1 MEDPFGLAVTVVLFV
16 LLLTVLI
23 MVHEAGHFF
32 SARAFG
38 VKVLEFGWGFPPRA
52 FGLYTGRTRVH
63 LPAGVTLLDLDAADA
78 LKPGMKVRVYSTSDA
93 TGALTARAIEGP
105 FRGPRAPDPAIER
118 SIGQTVLVHEG
129 KVREIGGDTLVIA
142 DMVYSVN
149 WLPLGGFV
157 RMAGENNPHVPWSLA
172 SKSPLK
178 RFTVLAAGSAMNLVL
193 PVLLFVFLFAAPE
206 ERVEGRVLVLGVA
219 SGSPAERAGLQGGDI
234 ILEADGHR
242 VYNTQTL
249 QRRIFLNLGQE
260 TEFLVM
266 RPERLITGSF
276 GFGADT
282 GPVDAAVRDTEPFS
296 VHLVPRWAPPE
307 GQGNVGIRID
317 TIEYQVVSR
326 PGNLLT
332 AIPNGFVSMWEML
345 VLLKNEVLT
354 WFAGTGGPQLAGPVG
369 IAQVTKEV
377 SEAGLRPLVIF
388 AALLSLNLGI
398 LNLLPLPALDGGRIV
413 FVGLEWIRGGKRV
426 PPEREGLVHAVGF
439 ALLIGVVVVITYYD
453 ISRIIQGNSITN

>member
-1 MEDPFGLAVTVVLFV
+1 MEDPFGLVVTIVRFV

-63 LPAGVTLLDLDAADA
+63 LPPGVTLLDLDSPDD
-78 LKPGMKVRVYSTSDA
+78 LRPGMKVRVYSTSDS
-93 TGALTARAIEGP
+93 TGALTARTIEGP
-105 FRGPRAPDPAIER
+105 FRGPRAPDPSIEH
-118 SIGQTVLVHEG
+118 SLGQTLLVHEG
-129 KVREIGGDTLVIA
+129 KIREVASGALVIA

-157 RMAGENNPHVPWSLA
+157 RMAGENNPNVPWSLA
-172 SKSPLK
+172 NKSPLK
-178 RFTVLAAGSAMNLVL
+178 RFTVLAAGSAMNFVL

-206 ERVEGRVLVLGVA
+206 DRYEGRVLIQTVA
-219 SGSPAERAGLQGGDI
+219 PESPAEFAGLQGGDV
-234 ILEADGHR
+234 ILEADGHP

-249 QRRIFLNLGQE
+249 QRRILLNLGRQ

-266 RPERLITGSF
+266 RPERLITGGF

-282 GPVDAAVRDTEPFS
+282 GPVDAAVRDTAPFS
-296 VHLVPRWAPPE
+296 VHLVPRWAPPQ
-307 GQGNVGIRID
+307 GQGNVGIQIR
-317 TIEYQVVSR
+317 TIEGQVVSR

-345 VLLKNEVLT
+345 VLLKNEVLS
-354 WFAGTGGPQLAGPVG
+354 WFAGAGGPQFAGPVG
-369 IAQVTKEV
+369 IAQVSEEV
-377 SEAGLRPLVIF
+377 AEAGWRPLVIF

-398 LNLLPLPALDGGRIV
+398 INLLPLPALDGGRIV

-426 PPEREGLVHAVGF
+426 PPEREGIVHAVGF
-439 ALLIGVVVVITYYD
+439 ALLIGVVVVITYFD
-453 ISRIIQGNSITN
+453 VSRIVQGNSITN